1 MTDVAYS
8 EMTRSLPQIQHE
20 YGDRVRIL
28 ADIAA
33 LTMLARLGNP
43 ASAQPEVNRLLR
55 RCYERLMMA
64 AVNEVFP
71 REHASIPTR
80 MEAVRPGTAWEGPV
94 IKADT
99 RVIFVG
105 LARAGT
111 LPAYQGFDMLHDL
124 VDGAGLRVDHV
135 SMQRRTDED
144 GKVIGVDIGGSKFG
158 GDVDGAIVMLPD
170 PMGATGGSM
179 ADAIDLVKAL
189 PGTPRAIVGLHLIIT
204 PEFIRRLQATH
215 PYTHI
220 FALRLDR
227 GTSSPEALAAVP
239 GVDRSETGCNEV
251 HYIVPGAGGVG
262 ELINN
267 SYA

>member
-1 MTDVAYS
+1 MTDHAYATL
-8 EMTRSLPQIQHE
+8 TRSLPQIEHR

-28 ADIAA
+28 ADVAA

-43 ASAQPEVNRLLR
+43 DHKQPEVNRLLR
-55 RCYERLMMA
+55 RCYERLLIA

-71 REHASIPTR
+71 REQADIPTR
-80 MEAVRPGTAWEGPV
+80 MEAVRPGTTWNGPV
-94 IKADT
+94 ISQNT
-99 RVIFVG
+99 RVVFVG

-124 VDGAGLRVDHV
+124 VSGDGLRVDHV
-135 SMQRRTDED
+135 SMQRRTDAE
-144 GKVIGVDIGGSKFG
+144 GRVIGVDIGGSKFG

-179 ADAIDLVKAL
+179 SDAINLVKAL

-204 PEFIRRLQATH
+204 PEYIRRVHGDH
-215 PYTHI
+215 PYADI

-227 GTSSPEALAAVP
+227 GTSSPEVLAKVP
-239 GVDRSETGCNEV
+239 GEDPSETGCNEI

>member
-1 MTDVAYS
+1 MNDAAYS
-8 EMTRSLPQIQHE
+8 KLERELPQIEHR

-33 LTMLARLGNP
+33 LTMLSRMGSP
-43 ASAQPEVNRLLR
+43 DSRQPDVNRILR
-55 RCYERLMMA
+55 RCYERLIMA
-64 AVNEVFP
+64 VVNEVFP
-71 REHASIPTR
+71 RVLADVPTR
-80 MEAVRPGTAWEGPV
+80 MEDLLPGAAWSGLIIEP
-94 IKADT
+94 KT
-99 RVIFVG
+99 RVVLVG

-111 LPAYQGFDMLHDL
+111 LPAYQAFDLLHDL
-124 VDGAGLRVDHV
+124 CDGEGLRVDHV
-135 SMQRRTDED
+135 AMQRRLDEE
-144 GKVIGVDIGGSKFG
+144 GRVIGTDISGSKFG
-158 GDVDGAIVMLPD
+158 GDVQDAIVMLPD

-179 ADAIDLVKAL
+179 CDAIDLIKAL

-204 PEFIRRLQATH
+204 PEFVRRVKATH
-215 PYTHI
+215 PYAHI

-227 GTSSPEALAAVP
+227 GTSTAEALASVP
-239 GVDRSETGCNEV
+239 GEDTSESGCNEV